1 MSANYTFSF
10 VANAW
15 LEKIKYSVSHNTCS
29 IYKGYI
35 QNYMIPHLVVN
46 EREKTIEE
54 VNNNLESYIEKINEA
69 ERTELIKKFYPVFSM
84 ILDYAV
90 AQGYINFNYS
100 KVIAP
105 IAKDEGLSYA
115 DIGIDELA
123 AILAQAKH
131 DDMLIDFILILDL
144 GLSRGEILGLKWGD
158 IDLDTKSL
166 TVNRLVVARGGATVV
181 SDEENK
187 SVIHMTDITA
197 KLLADRRGNAEDFLI
212 PSPSGAT
219 TPFNPSA
226 YRKKIDRTIKKALN
240 GESVTIEILG
250 YILSIIKDSS
260 QGSVERDG
268 VLKYALDKSKNYS
281 AVENKYRKAGTGYIS
296 QISPNCWQGRY
307 TPTIKGKRISKNVY
321 ATTKEE
327 CEKKLSEMI
336 TSMKE
341 TGAC

>member
-1 MSANYTFSF
+1 MEIVSFSS
-10 VANAW
+10 VAENW
-15 LEKIKYSVSHNTCS
+15 LKNIESTVSKNTYS
-29 IYKGYI
+29 IYSGYI
-35 QNYMIPHLVVN
+35 KNYMLPYLPADDIEDVN
-46 EREKTIEE
+46 HRIEE
-54 VNNNLESYIEKINEA
+54 YIDRIETAIRA
-69 ERTELIKKFYPVFSM
+69 DLVKKFYPVFSM
-84 ILDYAV
+84 ILDHAV
-90 AQGYINFNYS
+90 ALGYIQFNYA
-100 KVIAP
+100 KVNSP
-105 IAKDEGLSYA
+105 FAKCEGLSYA
-115 DIGIDELA
+115 DVGIDELA
-123 AILAQAKH
+123 AILAQAQH
-131 DDMLIDFILILDL
+131 DDILLDFVLILDL

-166 TVNRLVVARGGATVV
+166 TVNRLVVARSGETVV
-181 SDEENK
+181 SDKENK

-197 KLLADRRGNAEDFLI
+197 KLLADRRGNAGDFLI

-250 YILSIIKDSS
+250 YVLSIIKDSS

-307 TPTIKGKRISKNVY
+307 TPTVDGKRASKNVY
-321 ATTKEE
+321 AATEAE

-336 TSMKE
+336 ASMKE